1 MKRKRKKPITQFS
14 GEDWG
19 VEPSMSREDVC
30 TPAWVTHRD
39 QEDVCTPAGV
49 THRDQEWYDAEI
61 A

>member
-1 MKRKRKKPITQFS
+1 MKRKRKKPIIEFS

-19 VEPSMSREDVC
+19 VEPRMLQDNVC
-30 TPAWVTHRD
+30 A
-39 QEDVCTPAGV
+39 PAGV